1 MDSQTGALPQ
11 SICTPRRESGCI
23 CPYVGC
29 VPHQLRDSFKSSFDI
44 GQCPA
49 HPEPHEFNSR
59 CRSGL
64 FAPKHNV
71 SNSAYISEGHKGPLW
86 LLTRRILWKELTTL
100 SKRIF
105 IDRTS
110 QKSGKTIEDAIIV
123 IEKSVKVIKCKTITP
138 YQRKLYPDV
147 VHDFPEFTAKSI
159 KEITKE
165 IVDMAKVREGMKS
178 FKTSILDLS

>member
-1 MDSQTGALPQ
+1 VQRTFISKKEKWAPGFKAGRDKLTLLFCGNAVRFMIRTAVINKAANPQALKEDKHQLPVFWLYKKVLTVRTIFFFFNGSTDALLGSQ
-11 SICTPRRESGCI
+11 E
-23 CPYVGC
+23 

-71 SNSAYISEGHKGPLW
+71 SNSAYRSEGHKGPLW

-110 QKSGKTIEDAIIV
+110 
-123 IEKSVKVIKCKTITP
+123 
-138 YQRKLYPDV
+138 
-147 VHDFPEFTAKSI
+147 
-159 KEITKE
+159 
-165 IVDMAKVREGMKS
+165 
-178 FKTSILDLS
+178 